1 MTSYT
6 RKKNQPHRHLDNDS
20 LVAAFNIVDALEN
33 GAMPNHEDLE
43 KIGPAL
49 KAMLSG
55 TPADVAWGLSRGRGK
70 PPETGFTTAEIV
82 SAYIEL
88 ERRKHGD
95 ELGALARAKENAA
108 LAFGSYRAPDPRK
121 IQGYWDTS
129 KGFVSALSDEDLHA
143 LISFNQIP
151 DEK

>member
-1 MTSYT
+1 MTRYT
-6 RKKNQPHRHLDNDS
+6 RKKNQPHRHMDNEN
-20 LVAAFNIVDALEN
+20 LVAAFNIVEALEN
-33 GAMPNHEDLE
+33 GAMPDREDLE
-43 KIGPAL
+43 KIRPAL
-49 KAMLSG
+49 KAMLGG
-55 TPADVAWGLSRGRGK
+55 TQADVAWGLARVRGK

-88 ERRKHGD
+88 DRRKHGD
-95 ELGALARAKENAA
+95 EKGALARAKENAA
-108 LAFGSYRAPDPRK
+108 WAFGSYRAPDPRK

-129 KGFVSALSDEDLHA
+129 KAFVSALSDEDLQA